1 VDGSSSSGVKF
12 RSTWTWQGAPDNVK
26 SFIYCGRQ
34 FPKGRLISSIPSMQ
48 TSVSWSYSTQDLRA
62 NVAYDVF
69 TATDPNH
76 ANSSGDYELMIW
88 LARLGGVYP
97 IGKSTG
103 TVTVAGRSWD
113 LWVGMNGQ
121 MRVYSFVA
129 ASPVTTF
136 SAALKLFFNYL
147 QTTQNYPASKQNLI
161 GRPFLHRLTMGI
173 HDAAEAGLLTQCPF
187 SLPNRH
193 GGFHRWAG
201 DNQIR
206 QLGCDY
212 RLDWMCGPR
221 EREALPYH
229 FRILFCEGSDA
240 ASSFEGVPSTESFV
254 SWCGDGVFPRVLC

>member
-1 VDGSSSSGVKF
+1 MKLTLALICPLVAAAPSAVLETRQSTTLCKKYDYWSGNGYECLNNLWGDNAATSGQQCTYVDGSSSSGVKF

-48 TSVSWSYSTQDLRA
+48 TSVSWSYSTQNLRA

-76 ANSSGDYELMIW
+76 SNSSGDYELMIW

-136 SAALKLFFNYL
+136 SADLKLFFNHL

-161 GRPFLHRLTMGI
+161 VFQIGTEAFTGGPATIKF
-173 HDAAEAGLLTQCPF
+173 DNWAATIG
-187 SLPNRH
+187 
-193 GGFHRWAG
+193 
-201 DNQIR
+201 
-206 QLGCDY
+206 
-212 RLDWMCGPR
+212 
-221 EREALPYH
+221 
-229 FRILFCEGSDA
+229 
-240 ASSFEGVPSTESFV
+240 
-254 SWCGDGVFPRVLC
+254 